1 MTALGA
7 SVLILGFGWGV
18 KLQPAKFNNYK
29 AIIMPNTPDAYLF

>member
-18 KLQPAKFNNYK
+18 KLQPAKFNNSK
-29 AIIMPNTPDAYLF
+29 GNKRRMVAIL